1 MNLESLT
8 NNLINW
14 GVEHGVKV
22 LVILVLT
29 WLILKLSK
37 KAIGRIISPFIRKT
51 YGIRDHLALEKRQQT
66 LTGIFYSAARVIILI
81 IAGLLILSEFD
92 FNIGPLLAGAGIVG
106 LAFGFGGQYLI
117 RDIIAGLFII
127 LEDQF
132 RKGDVVK
139 IGGVAGLVED
149 ITLRKTV
156 LRDLDGI
163 EHHIPNGEISVTS
176 NLTKLWARIHLNIGV
191 SYETDLDKA
200 MAVLNKVGQELAD
213 DPEWKEHII
222 KAPQAIGVD
231 DFADS
236 AIMIKVLGE
245 TKPMKQWDA
254 MRELRKR
261 IKIAFDKEGIEIPY
275 PHRVSIQKKA
285 S

>member
-14 GVEHGVKV
+14 GLEHGIKI

-29 WLILKLSK
+29 WLVLKLTK
-37 KAIGRIISPFIRKT
+37 KAISRIVSPFIRKT
-51 YGIRDHLALEKRQQT
+51 YGIRDHIALEKREQT
-66 LTGIFYSAARVIILI
+66 LTGIFYSATKVIILV
-81 IAGLLILSEFD
+81 IAGLLILSELD
-92 FNIGPLLAGAGIVG
+92 FNIGPLLAGAGIAG
-106 LAFGFGGQYLI
+106 LALGFGGQYLI
-117 RDIIAGLFII
+117 RDVIAGLFII
-127 LEDQF
+127 LEDQY

-139 IGGVAGLVED
+139 IGGVAGLVEE

-176 NLTKLWARIHLNIGV
+176 NLTKLWSRIHLNIGV

-200 MAVLNKVGQELAD
+200 MTVLNKVGQELAE
-213 DPEWKEHII
+213 DPDWKEHITQ
-222 KAPQAIGVD
+222 APQAIGVD
-231 DFADS
+231 DFAES
-236 AIMIKVLGE
+236 AIIIKVLGE

-261 IKIAFDKEGIEIPY
+261 IKIAFDREGIEIPF
-275 PHRVSIQKKA
+275 PHRVIIQKRLK
-285 S
+285 